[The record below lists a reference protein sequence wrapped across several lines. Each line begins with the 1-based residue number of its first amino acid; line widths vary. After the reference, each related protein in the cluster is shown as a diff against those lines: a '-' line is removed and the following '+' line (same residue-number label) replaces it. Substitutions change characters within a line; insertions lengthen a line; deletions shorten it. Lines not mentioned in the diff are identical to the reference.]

1 MTTGVGSMY
10 TRKQYFIKKGLQTRF
25 IWTIL
30 LIIFLVFVIISCN
43 LLFFATYLR
52 NELPE
57 SDIVKLAEVYRFVM
71 AELYDKLIL
80 LGVVNLIIVVVISL
94 FFSHQIAGPIYKI
107 EQTLKRIRDGSLRHR
122 LKFRN
127 TDNLD
132 DLADQFNA
140 TLDYLTGPYPKIGES
155 LERIA
160 AETGGKG
167 EAGRLVAALKAEFPL
182 HLAKPEEPAAEAPAA
197 ETESAAGDGPTAA

>member
-1 MTTGVGSMY
+1 MY

-30 LIIFLVFVIISCN
+30 LIIFLVFVIVSCN

-52 NELPE
+52 NELPQRE
-57 SDIVKLAEVYRFVM
+57 LEAMAEVYRIVM
-71 AELYDKLIL
+71 GELYDKLIL

-94 FFSHQIAGPIYKI
+94 FFSHQIAGPIFKL
-107 EQTLKRIRDGSLRHR
+107 EQTLKRIRDGNLRHR

-140 TLDYLTGPYPKIGES
+140 TLDYLCEPYVRIGEA
-155 LERIA
+155 LDRIA
-160 AETGGKG
+160 AEAGGKG

-182 HLAKPEEPAAEAPAA
+182 HLAKPAEAPAA
-197 ETESAAGDGPTAA
+197 PSAAPESAAGDGKASV